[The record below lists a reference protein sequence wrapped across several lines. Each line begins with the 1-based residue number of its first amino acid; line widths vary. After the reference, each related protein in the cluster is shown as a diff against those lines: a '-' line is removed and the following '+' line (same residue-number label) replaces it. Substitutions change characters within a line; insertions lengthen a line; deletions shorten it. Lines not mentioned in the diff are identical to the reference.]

1 SGTSLFATAPMPSFL
16 RISSMSCPRF
26 LRVNFS
32 LLFRAS
38 ALMISPE
45 TKTGIPWAFITLEA
59 RLFPAPGI
67 PTITITV
74 FLSFPDCK
82 GGSWTVGNVAVIAL
96 KQEHCERQKHCQA
109 VKFGASYLLISKM
122 SRFCPRS
129 GPSCYPFQRESEN
142 ANPSHA

>member
-1 SGTSLFATAPMPSFL
+1 MPSFL

-45 TKTGIPWAFITLEA
+45 TKTGIPRAFITLEA

-74 FLSFPDCK
+74 FLGPAHCK
-82 GGSWTVGNVAVIAL
+82 GGSRAAGDVAVIDL
-96 KQEHCERQKHCQA
+96 RRSHRERQKRWQA
-109 VKFGASYLLISKM
+109 V
-122 SRFCPRS
+122 
-129 GPSCYPFQRESEN
+129 
-142 ANPSHA
+142 